1 MDDLGIAGEERAALL
16 ANRAFRRLWTA
27 QFATVILMYGLGLAG
42 TVLVEERT
50 QSSAQTGLII
60 VSSILPAFLTSLV
73 SGAVVDRWGR
83 KRLLIVSHVTRGL
96 VALVFW
102 AGTTFLSAGALLV
115 SIYGANLLIAV
126 FSQFATPSELAMLP
140 DLVEKPQLPAAN
152 GLLQMGMLAGEGAGI
167 VFLSPLLIKIY
178 GVPSVGLMGAGL
190 CLLAT
195 ILVWSLPGDASRAG
209 APGAASRP
217 NLWGDMRAGWRTIV
231 RDRALA
237 LVAIQATVAAALLLI
252 LLSLLPGLLS
262 RHMGLGVEDA
272 PFVLLPGGLG
282 FVAGLYWVGRQ
293 RERLR
298 PQRTI
303 TVGLLGLGVS
313 ILLLAQLTTN
323 GGGVWVALPAILGLG
338 LALGGIIVPAR
349 VVLQRRPPPEMRGRV
364 IATQMA
370 LANAAAVVP
379 LLLGGALADQWGIRP
394 VMLGLGLAALA
405 AGVAGLFLLR
415 SGNGDD

>member
-1 MDDLGIAGEERAALL
+1 MENPGSVGRERAALVG
-16 ANRAFRRLWTA
+16 NGAFRRLWVA
-27 QFATVILMYGLGLAG
+27 QFATVILIYGLGLAG

-102 AGTTFLSAGALLV
+102 AGATFLSAGALLV
-115 SIYGANLLIAV
+115 SIYGANLATAA

-152 GLLQMGMLAGEGAGI
+152 GLLQMGMLAGEGLGI
-167 VFLSPLLIKIY
+167 VVLSPLLIKIY

-195 ILVWSLPGDASRAG
+195 ILVWSLPGDAPRAG
-209 APGAASRP
+209 TPGAALQTD
-217 NLWGDMRAGWRTIV
+217 LWADMRAGWRTIV

-272 PFVLLPGGLG
+272 PFMLLPGGLG

-303 TVGLLGLGVS
+303 TAGLLGLGVS
-313 ILLLAQLTTN
+313 ILVLAQLTTN
-323 GGGVWVALPAILGLG
+323 GGGIWVALPAVLGLG

-349 VVLQRRPPPEMRGRV
+349 VVLQRRPPPAMRGRV

-405 AGVAGLFLLR
+405 AGAAGLFLLR
-415 SGNGDD
+415 SGNGDY